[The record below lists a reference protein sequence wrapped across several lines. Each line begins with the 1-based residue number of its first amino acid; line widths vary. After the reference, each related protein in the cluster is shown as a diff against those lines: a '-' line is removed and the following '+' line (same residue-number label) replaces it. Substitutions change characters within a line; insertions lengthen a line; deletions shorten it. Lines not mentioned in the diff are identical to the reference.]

1 MVAPAFV
8 YLIPYVLSAS
18 TSIAIA
24 IYAWGRSVAGSRQ
37 FPVLAIAYSVATPG
51 YILELA
57 KASPRAKIF
66 WENIQ
71 TIALLVWLAAFFVFA
86 LRFSGRLL
94 PENKIVWAA
103 LATPFAVFLLRLFT
117 NSLHGLV
124 RVDPHIE
131 FGEPSTARIT
141 TDGLQ
146 LTELWI

>member
-1 MVAPAFV
+1 M
-8 YLIPYVLSAS
+8 
-18 TSIAIA
+18 
-24 IYAWGRSVAGSRQ
+24 AGSRQ
-37 FPVLAIAYSVATPG
+37 FAVLAISQSAATLC
-51 YILELA
+51 YVLELA
-57 KASPRAKIF
+57 SASPRAKIF

-86 LRFSGRLL
+86 LRFSGRPL

-117 NSLHGLV
+117 DSLHGLV

-131 FGEPSTARIT
+131 FGELSTARIT

-146 LTELWI
+146 LMELSI